1 MISVIIPAYNAEN
14 TISVCL
20 QALFQQ
26 TIDSSNYEIVVIDD
40 GSTDNTAEVVRSY
53 KGVTLI
59 QQKNQGP
66 AAARNQG
73 AKNAKGNIILFT
85 DSDCAP
91 EKDWIEEMTQAF
103 RNDRDIIGVKGAYK
117 SKQKELSARFVQM
130 EYEDK
135 YDVLLRSK
143 YIDFID
149 TYSAAFK
156 RDIFLQF
163 DGYDISFPVACA
175 EDVELTFRM
184 FSKGYKMIFNP
195 KAVVYHTHPRTFSDY
210 FKKKY
215 KFAYWRMLAVKKNP
229 EKILKDSHTPQTMKL
244 QVLFLPLLALSLLLT
259 MFWSNGIYFVIAGAM
274 AFFVSTIPFTVKAA
288 KKDIIISLLSPV
300 ILTLRSSAQ
309 FFGVLNGT
317 IRHFIIN
324 SRFLRYILL

>member
-1 MISVIIPAYNAEN
+1 MFSVIIPAYNAEN

-20 QALFQQ
+20 RSLLQQ
-26 TIDSSNYEIVVIDD
+26 TVDNSEYEIIVVDD
-40 GSTDNTAEVVRSY
+40 GSTDNTAEVVRSF
-53 KGVTLI
+53 KGVRLI

-66 AAARNQG
+66 ASARNQG
-73 AKNAKGNIILFT
+73 VKNAKGDIVIFT
-85 DSDCAP
+85 DSDCVP
-91 EKDWIEEMTQAF
+91 EKDWIREMTQAF
-103 RNDRDIIGVKGAYK
+103 SDDSDIVGVKGIYK
-117 SKQKELSARFVQM
+117 SKQKELAARFVQL

-135 YDVLLRSK
+135 YDVLLRDK

-156 RDIFLQF
+156 RDLFLQF
-163 DGYDISFPVACA
+163 DGYDVSFPVACA
-175 EDVELTFRM
+175 EDVELTFRI
-184 FSKGYKMIFNP
+184 FSKGYKMVFNP
-195 KAVVYHTHPRTFSDY
+195 KAIVYHTHPRSFSDY

-229 EKILKDSHTPQTMKL
+229 DKILKDSHTPQVMKL
-244 QVLFLPLLALSLLLT
+244 QLLFLPLLVSSLLLT
-259 MFWSNGIYFVIAGAM
+259 LFWGDSIYFAIVILM
-274 AFFVSTIPFTVKAA
+274 AFFASTISFAIKAA

-300 ILTLRSSAQ
+300 VLILRATAQ

-324 SRFLRYILL
+324 NTKINFQV